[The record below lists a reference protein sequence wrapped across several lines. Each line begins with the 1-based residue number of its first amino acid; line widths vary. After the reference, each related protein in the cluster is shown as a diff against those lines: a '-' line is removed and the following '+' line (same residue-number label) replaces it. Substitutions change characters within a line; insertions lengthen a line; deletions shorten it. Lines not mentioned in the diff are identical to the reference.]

1 MPLSSLNQWTL
12 LYLLMREIILA
23 EERVATISPPVA
35 TAMPRLGRDA
45 TVSCEAV
52 EGQVGDEVPT
62 FI

>member
-1 MPLSSLNQWTL
+1 
-12 LYLLMREIILA
+12 MREIILA